1 MNNFEEEFELLLK
14 CKTPLIQVVT
24 HEWQRLQSLVSI
36 VSTKLMTK
44 WKRWN
49 SSIGLIDSD
58 GNVENITDPIMIL
71 KRFKNENESRFL
83 ILENFNFFLQSPQV
97 VDNLFEIVK
106 MKKVFNKTLIIESS
120 ELSLPNALAKEM
132 VVLHMPLPN
141 KKFIKKIAESAA
153 ISTDLDASKYDLTD
167 ELMS

>member
-71 KRFKNENESRFL
+71 KRFKNENESGFL

-106 MKKVFNKTLIIESS
+106 MKKSVQ
-120 ELSLPNALAKEM
+120 
-132 VVLHMPLPN
+132 
-141 KKFIKKIAESAA
+141 
-153 ISTDLDASKYDLTD
+153 
-167 ELMS
+167 